1 MKIERIKKRI
11 SKKSKK
17 GFQGYPVL
25 TIAYYG
31 PDAKL
36 ATKVAV
42 GFIKSEDDD
51 VIMERYY
58 SDADV
63 RTEESIQEKIAGLI
77 EKLKPKTVSVIE
89 QIMGCPHEEGKDYPN
104 GESCPKC
111 TYWKGRDRFTGEILQ

>member
-1 MKIERIKKRI
+1 MNRMKIERIKKRI

-63 RTEESIQEKIAGLI
+63 RTEESIQEKTIDRKSSKRKRAI
-77 EKLKPKTVSVIE
+77 
-89 QIMGCPHEEGKDYPN
+89 YP
-104 GESCPKC
+104 C
-111 TYWKGRDRFTGEILQ
+111 